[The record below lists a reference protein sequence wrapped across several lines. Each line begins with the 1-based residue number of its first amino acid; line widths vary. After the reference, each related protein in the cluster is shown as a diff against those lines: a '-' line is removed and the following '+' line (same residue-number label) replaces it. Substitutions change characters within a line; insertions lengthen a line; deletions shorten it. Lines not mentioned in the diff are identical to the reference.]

1 VLGCSRWE
9 KINTILAG
17 RRFWA
22 RIGISVF
29 AGGPQVVPWGYE
41 SEGGEEPR
49 EKHVVTYRIHR
60 IFWKRGQGG
69 GPLGGNS

>member
-1 VLGCSRWE
+1 M
-9 KINTILAG
+9 
-17 RRFWA
+17 
-22 RIGISVF
+22 
-29 AGGPQVVPWGYE
+29 VPWGYE